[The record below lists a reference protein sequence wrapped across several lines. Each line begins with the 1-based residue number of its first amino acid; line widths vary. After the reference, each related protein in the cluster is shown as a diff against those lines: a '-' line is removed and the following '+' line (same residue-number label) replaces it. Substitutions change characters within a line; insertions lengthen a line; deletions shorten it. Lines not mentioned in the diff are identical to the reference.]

1 MEGVNEACDGEEANS
16 GGRNVKDIVQSD
28 ASPSADDEL
37 HGSNANG
44 RDRRSLDALD
54 ESV

>member
-1 MEGVNEACDGEEANS
+1 MEGVDEACDEEEANS

-28 ASPSADDEL
+28 ASPLTDNEL
-37 HGSNANG
+37 HGSNANSG
-44 RDRRSLDALD
+44 DRRSIDTLD